1 MSGKN
6 ILLLILSIFLL
17 ELAVLAVMGGF
28 GGSAGKE
35 AEEWFSLGPV
45 AFYKHGLRLE
55 VIEKS
60 EFLHLDGTPEDQ
72 PTFWEIN
79 LRTTKMILAVDVI
92 LLVGAVLIIR
102 SLRGAPG
109 RLQGVFEIVLDLFQG
124 IVKETLGKHADRHL
138 PTIVTL
144 FLFIWFSNLIGIIPL
159 FSEPTR
165 DVNVPV
171 GQMLVMI
178 LLVHIEAIRVKGVKK
193 YIKEYFEPFFI
204 MLPLNVI
211 GEMAKGVSLSFR
223 LFGNMSG
230 GAIIILVVS
239 YLLKYTI
246 IPVGLNLFFGI
257 FIGTVQAFV
266 FTMLSMTYI
275 AVAISE

>member
-6 ILLLILSIFLL
+6 ILLLILAIFLL
-17 ELAVLAVMGGF
+17 ELAVLAVMGGL
-28 GGSAGKE
+28 GGAAGKE
-35 AEEWFSLGPV
+35 AEKWFSLGPV

-55 VIEKS
+55 VVEKD
-60 EFLHLDGTPEDQ
+60 EFIHLDGSPETK
-72 PTFWEIN
+72 PTFWELN
-79 LRTTKMILAVDVI
+79 LRTAKMIFAVDAI
-92 LLVGAVLIIR
+92 LII
-102 SLRGAPG
+102 GALLIVSFMRKVPG
-109 RLQGVFEIVLDLFQG
+109 RLQGFFELILELFQG
-124 IVKETLGKHADRHL
+124 IVKETLGKHANRHL
-138 PTIVTL
+138 PTITTL
-144 FLFIWFSNLIGIIPL
+144 FLFIWFSNLIGVIPL

-165 DVNVPV
+165 DVNVPI
-171 GQMLVMI
+171 GQMLCMI
-178 LLVHIEAIRVKGVKK
+178 LIVHFEAVRVKGIRA

-223 LFGNMSG
+223 LFGNITG
-230 GAIIILVVS
+230 GSIIILVVS

-246 IPVGLNLFFGI
+246 LPVGLNLFFGL

-275 AVAISE
+275 AVAIAE